1 MSKLAF
7 AEDAHLMGGAER
19 ADNNFNRVS
28 DATNCGKL
36 LALERLLAIWHKAA
50 DKVLLF
56 SCSTRLLDILE
67 KFLARRGQDLT
78 DSPSPPSLYN
88 PPCTRLFHSLAT
100 NPKP

>member
-28 DATNCGKL
+28 DSTNCGKL

-78 DSPSPPSLYN
+78 FPSPHIIHFT
-88 PPCTRLFHSLAT
+88 TRLHSSVC
-100 NPKP
+100 KIVHDQ